1 MSFPAGVLVLLIVIT
16 LALPL
21 GAALGV
27 AGIITLGFTI
37 PQGSIEAILSKVVH
51 GTIAN
56 PLMLTIPMF
65 VLMSEFL
72 ACGGV
77 ARDLLLAC
85 HRMMGRIRGG
95 LAMACIL
102 AGAIHAAAT
111 GSSSASA
118 ASLAR
123 ASFPAMMQAG
133 YARSLAIGTICSAG
147 TLAIMI
153 PPSTAFILYGL
164 MTETSIGRLFL
175 GGVVP
180 GLMTAV
186 AYLFTI
192 SIVLK
197 FKPELGPKSNETL
210 EIKPEQGE
218 TEKAGNV
225 FPMLLL
231 IIGIIAGLYSGLAT
245 PTEISAIGAAGALL
259 ISLWSGRMTWP
270 GFHDAVGS
278 TLRISTMI
286 MMIIIGAHVFG
297 YFISFS
303 RITDGMLA
311 WINASGLSPT
321 AVMVMV
327 VVGYL
332 LLGMFMDQAAIIIL
346 TAPISTALMMG
357 LGYDAVWWGIVMI
370 KTAEIGMMT
379 PPLGL
384 VVFVTSAATK
394 SNLATGFRGVV
405 PFVIAEI
412 IMLILLMLFPQLT
425 LWLGG

>member
-1 MSFPAGVLVLLIVIT
+1 MSFPVGILVLLVVIT

-85 HRMMGRIRGG
+85 HRMMGRVRGG

-123 ASFPAMMQAG
+123 ASFPAMIQAG
-133 YARSLAIGTICSAG
+133 YARSLAVGTICSAG

-164 MTETSIGRLFL
+164 MTETSIGKLFL
-175 GGVVP
+175 GGVIP
-180 GLMTAV
+180 GLMTAA

-192 SIVLK
+192 SLVLK
-197 FKPELGPKSNETL
+197 VKPELGPKADETL
-210 EIKPEQGE
+210 SQAPQ
-218 TEKAGNV
+218 EKARGV
-225 FPMLLL
+225 APMLIL
-231 IIGIIAGLYSGLAT
+231 IVGIIAGLYSGLAT
-245 PTEISAIGAAGALL
+245 PTEISALGAFGALL
-259 ISLWSGRMTWP
+259 VSLWTRRMTWH

-286 MMIIIGAHVFG
+286 MAIIIGAHVFG

-303 RITDGMLA
+303 RITDGLLA
-311 WINASGLSPT
+311 WIDASGMSST
-321 AVMVMV
+321 SVMLLIVF
-327 VVGYL
+327 GYL
-332 LLGMFMDQAAIIIL
+332 VLGMFMDQAAIIIL
-346 TAPISTALMMG
+346 TAPISTSLMMG
-357 LGYDAVWWGIVMI
+357 LGYDPVWWGIIII

-384 VVFVTSAATK
+384 VLFVTSATTK
-394 SNLATGFRGVV
+394 TDLATGFRGVT
-405 PFVIAEI
+405 PFVVAELV
-412 IMLILLMLFPQLT
+412 MLAILMAFPQLT
-425 LWLGG
+425 LWLGS